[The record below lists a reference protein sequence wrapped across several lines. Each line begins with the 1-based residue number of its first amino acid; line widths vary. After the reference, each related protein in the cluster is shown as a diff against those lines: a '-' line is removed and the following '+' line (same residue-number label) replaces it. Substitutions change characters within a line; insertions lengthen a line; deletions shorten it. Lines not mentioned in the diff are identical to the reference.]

1 MTYQSKGTIICVVCN
16 TAPAIGRKLCRP
28 CYKRAHKNGTLH
40 QFAKLVPADVFE
52 SRIKKTATCWLWTGT
67 KNGYGYGIFLLP
79 GETQVRAH
87 RYAYEFFSGKK
98 IPLGKIIMH
107 ICDNPP
113 CVNPA
118 HLRVGTQAENNA
130 DTSIKRRHNYGLCHW
145 NGRLTDADV
154 ADIRSS
160 NKIQSE
166 IAKDFKISQ
175 AHVSRIKSGHHRK

>member
-28 CYKRAHKNGTLH
+28 CYKQAHKNGTLH
-40 QFAKLVPADVFE
+40 QFAQLGPADVFE

-79 GETQVRAH
+79 GEIQVRAH
-87 RYAYEFFSGKK
+87 RYAYEFFSGNK

-145 NGRLTDADV
+145 NGKLTDANV

-160 NKIQSE
+160 NKIQSK
-166 IAKDFKISQ
+166 IATDFKISQ